1 MADRQLLLADVAHRK
16 TLTSGKPRLG
26 YIGALGDGNLGDEAM
41 FTAAQLLYP
50 EHQLVTLLSS
60 WREAELAS
68 KGLSGPDFFKG
79 VILGGGTLISPYW
92 HPAIAHAEKDNGNL
106 HTIVIGS
113 HPDDAQ
119 STSVGAAAMWEW
131 LGQRRCTN
139 VRRSL

>member
-1 MADRQLLLADVAHRK
+1 MKH
-16 TLTSGKPRLG
+16 TLTHHRT
-26 YIGALGDGNLGDEAM
+26 
-41 FTAAQLLYP
+41 FT
-50 EHQLVTLLSS
+50 VKLSS
-60 WREAELAS
+60 LLQYTTALPS
-68 KGLSGPDFFKG
+68 LP
-79 VILGGGTLISPYW
+79 LL

-106 HTIVIGS
+106 HPIVIGS